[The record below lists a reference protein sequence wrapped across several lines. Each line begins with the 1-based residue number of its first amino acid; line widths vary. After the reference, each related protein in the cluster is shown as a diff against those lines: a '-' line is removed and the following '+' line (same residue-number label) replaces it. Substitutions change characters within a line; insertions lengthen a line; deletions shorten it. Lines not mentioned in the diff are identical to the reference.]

1 MTTWENNLPMAATE
15 FTVVAAVNND
25 AVSKDSLL
33 RSPDIPLVREVLVQR
48 GSSTAGEAYNSGMKA
63 SASDVIV
70 FAHQDVYFPQGW
82 FGSVARSIAAIS
94 AKDPD
99 WGILGVYGIS
109 LTGAEAG
116 HLYSTGLR
124 RVLGCPFEDP
134 LEVST
139 LDEVVLVVR
148 RSAGLEFDEKLPGFH
163 LYGADIC
170 LEARRKRLKCYAISA
185 FCVHNSNGLDQLP
198 LSYSRAYFYMRDKWR
213 NQLPI
218 RTPCMVIS
226 RWGLPLFRHN
236 LESRLARNRKS
247 GARCVDPA
255 TLYQQLLNENRVG
268 SAAAAAWEC
277 VR

>member
-15 FTVVAAVNND
+15 FTVVAAVNNN
-25 AVSKDSLL
+25 AVLKDSLL

-124 RVLGCPFEDP
+124 RVLGCPFERP
-134 LEVST
+134 A
-139 LDEVVLVVR
+139 
-148 RSAGLEFDEKLPGFH
+148 RSQH
-163 LYGADIC
+163 LG
-170 LEARRKRLKCYAISA
+170 
-185 FCVHNSNGLDQLP
+185 
-198 LSYSRAYFYMRDKWR
+198 
-213 NQLPI
+213 
-218 RTPCMVIS
+218 
-226 RWGLPLFRHN
+226 
-236 LESRLARNRKS
+236 
-247 GARCVDPA
+247 
-255 TLYQQLLNENRVG
+255 
-268 SAAAAAWEC
+268 
-277 VR
+277 

>member
-1 MTTWENNLPMAATE
+1 MTTRENNLPMAATE
-15 FTVVAAVNND
+15 FAVVAAVNND
-25 AVSKDSLL
+25 TILRDSLL
-33 RSPDIPLVREVLVQR
+33 RSPEMEPVREVLIRR
-48 GSSTAGEAYNSGMKA
+48 GCSSAGQAYNSGMKA
-63 SASDVIV
+63 STSDIIV

-99 WGILGVYGIS
+99 WGVLGVFGIS
-109 LTGAEAG
+109 LSGAEAG

-124 RVLGCPFEDP
+124 RVLGCPFDEP
-134 LEVST
+134 LEVSS
-139 LDEVVLVVR
+139 LDEVVLVIR
-148 RSAGLEFDEKLPGFH
+148 RSSGLQFDEKLPGFH

-170 LEARRKRLKCYAISA
+170 LEARRQGLKCYAISA

-198 LSYSRAYFYMRDKWR
+198 PAYSHAYFYMRDKWR

-218 RTPCMVIS
+218 RTPCMVIT
-226 RWGLPLFRHN
+226 RWGLPWFRHC

-247 GARCVDPA
+247 GARCADPA
-255 TLYQQLLNENRVG
+255 ALYQQLLKGNRMG
-268 SAAAAAWEC
+268 SADAAVWEC

>member
-1 MTTWENNLPMAATE
+1 MTNRENNLPKAARE

-25 AVSKDSLL
+25 TVLRDSLM
-33 RSPDIPLVREVLVQR
+33 RSPDMQSVREVLTRR
-48 GSSTAGEAYNSGMKA
+48 GFSSAAHAYNSGMEA
-63 SASDVIV
+63 SASDVII

-99 WGILGVYGIS
+99 WGVLGVYGIS
-109 LTGAEAG
+109 LSGAEAG

-124 RVLGCPFEDP
+124 RVLGCPFEGP
-134 LEVST
+134 IEVST

-148 RSAGLEFDEKLPGFH
+148 RSSGLQFDEKLTGFH

-170 LEARRKRLKCYAISA
+170 LEAQLKGLKCYAISA

-198 LSYSRAYFYMRDKWR
+198 PAYSRAYFYLRDKWR

-218 RTPCMVIS
+218 RTPCMAIT

-247 GARCVDPA
+247 GARCADPA
-255 TLYQQLLNENRVG
+255 TLCQQLLNENRIG
-268 SAAAAAWEC
+268 SAGAAA
-277 VR
+277 